1 MDTHVFCGYEV
12 PPYYDS
18 MLAKIIVWDDDRAGA
33 IARMQRAL
41 DETEISG
48 VKTDLEYHKRIFANA
63 FFRKGDLN
71 TRFLATHLSE

>member
-1 MDTHVFCGYEV
+1 
-12 PPYYDS
+12 
-18 MLAKIIVWDDDRAGA
+18 
-33 IARMQRAL
+33 MQRAL

-63 FFRKGDLN
+63 IYRQGDLN